1 MDLDVLESVEIGHT
15 GVGHGAGWFL
25 DKVVIYEKRS
35 GEEEG
40 KVGRVFPCSRW
51 LDDHEDDKKTCR
63 KLNMICEYELFT
75 VLILWQFRYCILC

>member
-35 GEEEG
+35 GEEEEG
-40 KVGRVFPCSRW
+40 KVGRVFPCCRW

-63 KLNMICEYELFT
+63 NLNMICEYKLYT
-75 VLILWQFRYCILC
+75 IIPLILRQFD